1 MARLI
6 ALFPLRRGSHP
17 TREHGMCAME
27 MVAWL
32 AGEPHSD
39 EPACTC
45 PVLAALVRAANDA
58 LPSDAARGRWLRPLV
73 PQLIGTHRAAA
84 ITRRRAFAVV
94 DAAVRRFAPLRL
106 GRVGRAGAAQALR
119 ALPPVRDAGSAV
131 TALLAVR
138 RHAPELRPLL
148 WLLERARDG
157 ELAPHH
163 LGSAVMLLRPV
174 GDAAAWAQLVALLRL
189 LLAID
194 RPASVDR
201 RP

>member
-1 MARLI
+1 MLADQLDYVVGVDPHRDTH
-6 ALFPLRRGSHP
+6 ALAVVH
-17 TREHGMCAME
+17 
-27 MVAWL
+27 
-32 AGEPHSD
+32 
-39 EPACTC
+39 
-45 PVLAALVRAANDA
+45 VLSGAV
-58 LPSDAARGRWLRPLV
+58 V
-73 PQLIGTHRAAA
+73 FEAA
-84 ITRRRAFAVV
+84 IAASGRGYAEALRLVDARAPGRRAFAVV